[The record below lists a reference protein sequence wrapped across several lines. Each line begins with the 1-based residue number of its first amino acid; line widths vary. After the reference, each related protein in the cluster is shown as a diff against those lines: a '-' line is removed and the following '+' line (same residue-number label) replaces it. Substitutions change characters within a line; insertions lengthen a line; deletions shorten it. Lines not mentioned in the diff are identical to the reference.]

1 MHIYSQA
8 GTRVWAAMCEAMRG
22 ECNDGKPIPDE
33 ALPAEAAIRAL
44 DDAGLEKGAVLSL
57 AYWFGSPRVADG
69 EFDDYRHARA
79 ENEFVARE
87 VSRFPDRL
95 VGFFSVNPLKD
106 YAVSEV
112 RYWAEHGGLTGLKLH
127 LANSAFDFSNPDHM
141 EQLGAVI
148 DVMNDHRLPV
158 IIHLRH
164 GKSGYGY
171 ETAALFIDQIAS
183 QAPDVTFQL
192 AHMAGWGGYDDGTDG
207 AVQAFL
213 DAFADGVLDRERF
226 WFDVAAVVDAEMP
239 DAVLASVR
247 HRVREIGFDRL
258 LFASDWDEA
267 EPAVYMSLLKERL
280 RMSAEETDL
289 LMNNEAPYIQQE
301 LADNS
306 L

>member
-1 MHIYSQA
+1 
-8 GTRVWAAMCEAMRG
+8 
-22 ECNDGKPIPDE
+22 
-33 ALPAEAAIRAL
+33 
-44 DDAGLEKGAVLSL
+44 
-57 AYWFGSPRVADG
+57 
-69 EFDDYRHARA
+69 
-79 ENEFVARE
+79 
-87 VSRFPDRL
+87 
-95 VGFFSVNPLKD
+95 
-106 YAVSEV
+106 
-112 RYWAEHGGLTGLKLH
+112 
-127 LANSAFDFSNPDHM
+127 
-141 EQLGAVI
+141 
-148 DVMNDHRLPV
+148 
-158 IIHLRH
+158 
-164 GKSGYGY
+164 
-171 ETAALFIDQIAS
+171 
-183 QAPDVTFQL
+183 
-192 AHMAGWGGYDDGTDG
+192 MAGWGGYDDGTDG